1 MRQIVAG
8 ILAHVDSGK
17 TTLSEALLYRSGELR
32 KLGRVDH
39 GDAFLDSNALERER
53 GITIFSKQA
62 RLHCGDMEVTL
73 LDTPGH
79 VDFSAEMERT
89 LQVLDMAILV
99 ISGTDGVQSHTK
111 TLWRL
116 LKRYNVPA
124 FIFVNKMDLAGAD
137 RIKLLAE
144 LKKQLDDGCADF
156 CSEFDDAFYDGIA
169 MCDEAV
175 MEQVL
180 DKGTADVSAI
190 RGAIKA
196 RHIFPC
202 WFGSALRLE
211 GVDEFIEGLV
221 TYAPERKYPSEFGAK
236 VYKISQ
242 DDQGARLTH
251 MKITGG
257 TLNVKTLLSGIA
269 VDGSEWSEKI
279 NQIRLYSGSKYQ
291 MTDKVPAGTVCV
303 VTGLTKTRPGDG
315 IGAEKNSI
323 NPELEPLFSYNIRLA
338 AGTDLHAALINLRKL
353 EEEDPALHIDW
364 NEQLQEIHLQ
374 LMGEVQLEIL
384 QKLLKERFGLDAEFD
399 GGGIAYKET
408 IAAPVEG
415 VGHYEPLRHY
425 AEVHLLLEPGE
436 RGSGLRFATD
446 VSEDELDRNWQ
457 RLILTHL
464 LEKSHV
470 GVLTGAPITDMKITL
485 IAGRAHIKHTEG
497 GDFRQA
503 TYRAVRQG
511 LMQASSVLLEP
522 YYAFRLEVP
531 PEHIGRAITDMRL
544 RHSTIEAPQESGALT
559 LIKGRGPVTTL
570 GDYATQ
576 VAAYTGG
583 RGRFSF
589 VVAGYDRCHNEEAI
603 VAAQAYD
610 PEGDVEHTPDSVFC
624 AHGAGFTV
632 KWSQV
637 ADYMHLESCLTA
649 EKDTVPRVNTRNLRI
664 DEKELEAIMEREFGK
679 PRHPLFRQPPKPVV
693 TASEPYVF
701 KEKRRYLLVDG
712 YNVIFAWDELRQLA
726 QTDLAAARDR
736 LTLWLS
742 NYSAFSHC
750 ETVLIFD
757 AYRVAGNAGSRED
770 AGDIRVVYT
779 KENETADTYI
789 EKLTEEIGKNHQV
802 RVVSSDGMI
811 QLSAVRTGVLRM
823 PVSELQHEIA
833 ETAAQLQQ
841 TLDELG
847 RHRLGTVGENQKDS

>member
-1 MRQIVAG
+1 MKKTVIG
-8 ILAHVDSGK
+8 ILAHVDAGK
-17 TTLSEALLYRSGELR
+17 TTLAEALLYHCGKVR
-32 KLGRVDH
+32 KVGRVDH
-39 GDAFLDSNALERER
+39 KDTLLDNHALERER
-53 GITIFSKQA
+53 GITIFAGQA
-62 RLHCGDMEVTL
+62 QFSLGEWDVTL

-79 VDFSAEMERT
+79 VDFSAETERM
-89 LQVLDMAILV
+89 LQVLDYAVLV
-99 ISGTDGVQSHTK
+99 VSGIDGVQAHTR

-116 LKRYNVPA
+116 LKHYEIPT
-124 FIFVNKMDLAGAD
+124 FVFVTKMDFARRTAAD
-137 RIKLLAE
+137 VMAE
-144 LKKQLDDGCADF
+144 LQKECSADCVDF
-156 CSEFDDAFYDGIA
+156 SPAEIA
-169 MCDEAV
+169 KRQEALAMQREDLLETYLATGEV
-175 MEQVL
+175 SVQATAELIRSRQV
-180 DKGTADVSAI
+180 
-190 RGAIKA
+190 
-196 RHIFPC
+196 FPC
-202 WFGSALRLE
+202 YFGSGLKCE
-211 GVDEFIEGLV
+211 GVAEFAAEL
-221 TYAPERKYPSEFGAK
+221 ERFLLPSVYGDAFGAK
-236 VYKISQ
+236 VFKISR
-242 DDQGARLTH
+242 DPQGNRLTH
-251 MKITGG
+251 LKVTGG
-257 TLNVKTLLSGIA
+257 SLKVRDIVA
-269 VDGSEWSEKI
+269 YDGKEEKI
-279 NQIRLYSGSKYQ
+279 NQIRLYSGLKFDVADEV
-291 MTDKVPAGTVCV
+291 TAGGVCA
-303 VTGLTKTRPGDG
+303 VTGLTDTHNGQG
-315 IGAEKNSI
+315 LGAQATAGE
-323 NPELEPLFSYNIRLA
+323 PLLEPVMRYRLVLPEGCDPQRLFMQ
-338 AGTDLHAALINLRKL
+338 LRQL
-353 EEEDPALHIDW
+353 EEEEPQLHIGW
-364 NEQLQEIHLQ
+364 NGLLKEIYVD
-374 LMGEVQLEIL
+374 LMGEIQTEIL
-384 QKLLKERFGLDAEFD
+384 KYLIEERFGVAVETDT
-399 GGGIAYKET
+399 GRVVYKET
-408 IAAPVEG
+408 ITDTVEG

-425 AEVHLLLEPGE
+425 AEVHLLLEPLP
-436 RGSGLRFATD
+436 RGSGLQFAARCH
-446 VSEDELDRNWQ
+446 EDTLDRHWQ
-457 RLILTHL
+457 RLIISHLAERTHR
-464 LEKSHV
+464 
-470 GVLTGAPITDMKITL
+470 GVLTGAPITDVRITL
-485 IAGRAHIKHTEG
+485 MSGRAHLKHTEG

>member
-384 QKLLKERFGLDAEFD
+384 QKLLKERFGLEAEFD

-503 TYRAVRQG
+503 TYRAVRHG
-511 LMQASSVLLEP
+511 LKCAQSVLLEP
-522 YYAFRLEVP
+522 WYEFRIELP
-531 PEHIGRAITDMRL
+531 SAMIGRAMTD
-544 RHSTIEAPQESGALT
+544 
-559 LIKGRGPVTTL
+559 
-570 GDYATQ
+570 
-576 VAAYTGG
+576 
-583 RGRFSF
+583 
-589 VVAGYDRCHNEEAI
+589 
-603 VAAQAYD
+603 
-610 PEGDVEHTPDSVFC
+610 
-624 AHGAGFTV
+624 
-632 KWSQV
+632 
-637 ADYMHLESCLTA
+637 
-649 EKDTVPRVNTRNLRI
+649 
-664 DEKELEAIMEREFGK
+664 
-679 PRHPLFRQPPKPVV
+679 
-693 TASEPYVF
+693 
-701 KEKRRYLLVDG
+701 
-712 YNVIFAWDELRQLA
+712 
-726 QTDLAAARDR
+726 
-736 LTLWLS
+736 
-742 NYSAFSHC
+742 
-750 ETVLIFD
+750 
-757 AYRVAGNAGSRED
+757 
-770 AGDIRVVYT
+770 
-779 KENETADTYI
+779 
-789 EKLTEEIGKNHQV
+789 
-802 RVVSSDGMI
+802 I
-811 QLSAVRTGVLRM
+811 Q
-823 PVSELQHEIA
+823 
-833 ETAAQLQQ
+833 
-841 TLDELG
+841 
-847 RHRLGTVGENQKDS
+847 